1 MGFSIVFLFYEKG
14 GVLFEEEIYNPII
27 IYNLLATKSPL
38 VPYIYFSHCCNA
50 MTLSFVFLFYAK
62 LGWGIL
68 KMKLTILL

>member
-1 MGFSIVFLFYEKG
+1 MLWDLVLSFSFMKR

-27 IYNLLATKSPL
+27 IYNLVATKSPL
-38 VPYIYFSHCCNA
+38 VPYIYFSHCNA